1 MNTQSPIPYH
11 LIESFLA
18 AVESPTLQTAADRVG
33 LTQSA
38 LSRQMQLLEELLPH
52 KVFTFEGR
60 KKVLTKY
67 GQTLYELLNPQF
79 SQTQGLI
86 EQASLLFSEPK
97 KAHIKICGRGEML
110 DMIAGQ
116 ISFAGRI
123 SFLSMDSGRALEAVL
138 HRECDIGVVYS
149 SVDSS
154 ELVLKHFFTN
164 RLRIVVPKALLKT
177 KPASKTDLAAKLQ
190 NLPSLFYKTDD
201 PVVEKFLSEYGLNI
215 KNLNISR
222 VYANYAS
229 LMRLINAGKGWGVI
243 PSNMEIAE
251 DRYHVF
257 QLSGRSQDERAF
269 YLCYR
274 RELKDA
280 VWFKDLLNEFKNL
293 VR

>member
-1 MNTQSPIPYH
+1 MSTQSPIPYH

-18 AVESPTLQTAADRVG
+18 AVEGPTLQAAADRVG

-52 KVFTFEGR
+52 KVFAFEGR

-86 EQASLLFSEPK
+86 EQASLLFAESK

-110 DMIAGQ
+110 DMVASQ
-116 ISFAGRI
+116 IFFDGRLSF
-123 SFLSMDSGRALEAVL
+123 FNMDSARALDAVL

-149 SVDSS
+149 VVDSP

-164 RLRIVVPKALLKT
+164 RLRIVVPKALMKV
-177 KPASKTDLAAKLQ
+177 KPSSKVDLAAKLQ

-201 PVVEKFLSEYGLNI
+201 PVVEKFLREYGLHI
-215 KNLNISR
+215 KDLNISR
-222 VYANYAS
+222 VYANYAA
-229 LMRLINAGKGWGVI
+229 LLRLINAGKGWGVI
-243 PSNMEIAE
+243 PSNMQIDE

-257 QLSGRSQDERAF
+257 QLSGRSDDERTF

-280 VWFKDLLNEFKNL
+280 VWFKDLLNEFKSL
-293 VR
+293 VQ